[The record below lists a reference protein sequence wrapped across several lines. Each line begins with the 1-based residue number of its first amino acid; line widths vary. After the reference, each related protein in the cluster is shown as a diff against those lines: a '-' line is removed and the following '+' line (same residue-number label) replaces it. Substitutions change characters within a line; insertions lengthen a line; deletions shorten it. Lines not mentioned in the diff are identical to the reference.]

1 MVVSVVTN
9 PMREELITWKEV
21 ANHLGVNVRT
31 AQRWER
37 ERGLPV
43 RRLPCRGGR
52 VMISRAALDAWQRTA
67 KSQTRPSQEVTC
79 YRWAL
84 SSLVTAELRLRG
96 APITLHL
103 LNRLRQYLDLV
114 QQSLQ
119 P

>member
-1 MVVSVVTN
+1 
-9 PMREELITWKEV
+9 MREELITWKEV

-43 RRLPCRGGR
+43 RRLPGRGGR
-52 VMISRAALDAWQRTA
+52 LMISRAALDAWQRTA

-103 LNRLRQYLDLV
+103 LNRLCQYLDLV

>member
-1 MVVSVVTN
+1 
-9 PMREELITWKEV
+9 MREELITWKEV

-37 ERGLPV
+37 ERALPV
-43 RRLPCRGGR
+43 RRLAGRGGHL
-52 VMISRAALDAWQRTA
+52 VISRVALDAWQRTA
-67 KSQTRPSQEVTC
+67 KSNPSHSRHEVAC
-79 YRWAL
+79 YRWPL
-84 SSLVTAELRLRG
+84 SSLVTAELRLHG
-96 APITLHL
+96 APITLDH

>member
-1 MVVSVVTN
+1 
-9 PMREELITWKEV
+9 MREELITWKEI

-43 RRLPCRGGR
+43 RRLPGR
-52 VMISRAALDAWQRTA
+52 SGRLVVARAALDVWQRTA
-67 KSQTRPSQEVTC
+67 QTTSRSPHEVAC
-79 YRWAL
+79 YRWPL
-84 SSLVTAELRLRG
+84 SPRVTAELRLHG
-96 APITLHL
+96 APLTLDH

-119 P
+119 S

>member
-1 MVVSVVTN
+1 M
-9 PMREELITWKEV
+9 

-43 RRLPCRGGR
+43 RRLPGR
-52 VMISRAALDAWQRTA
+52 SGRQMISRAAKNFDAPWQRTA
-67 KSQTRPSQEVTC
+67 KSQTRPSQEVAC
-79 YRWAL
+79 YRWPL
-84 SSLVTAELRLRG
+84 SSLVTAELRLHG
-96 APITLHL
+96 PPLTLDH
-103 LNRLRQYLDLV
+103 LNRLRQYLDCV